1 MNAIL
6 YSKKFNRYNIKKDSP
21 RKKTLYKNRSIDR
34 IFKDQINLNST
45 GYRTLLKKEKE
56 KFRKLNSL
64 LENKNPNL
72 IQTQR
77 NKVREQLIKP
87 KLPLSHRM
95 HIPKDIRLKKIES
108 LRPSSLYFDNHVI
121 KWMRS
126 KYSQSTIEKSL
137 YSIFPEKG
145 KTERNKNET
154 ESEKRRREMIEFLEG
169 SRELKGKEKYVKIHP
184 KYFFDETTFEKIQ
197 KLKKIFLEFDTNGNN
212 KMSLDE
218 IVNMFNDNNIKAKEE
233 DLIKLFFKNKK
244 IKKKE
249 YFKLYLTFYQFLNFA
264 LHNDQEFRHF
274 MRKIKSKY
282 KEEIKKNNNVE
293 DENIYFPMN
302 LNLLFDYFIS
312 KAKENSSFKKIKN
325 AIDRINKVVT
335 NSEKKQTDIKHFQ
348 NLNIE
353 NIENSK
359 KPGKLNN
366 EYSDLNMN
374 DDIDL
379 LENIDFEALFKE
391 FSNLFSLKKLEDF
404 QKAMSEN
411 KGKSLKNELKR
422 VTKDINIDKNI
433 KEFSS
438 DLMKIKNNIILNKE
452 IKKENIPVLYELSKN
467 KDDEIANCIKRSLN
481 RSTIIQLN
489 MDNYKKYHNLK
500 LALEATKENIKK
512 MKKSGISSS
521 NDNRKKKKIN
531 KSISMKSLSLFNK
544 NYQMNLNDALKKC
557 FLFKHKNLSKTN
569 STKLFSENELINF
582 KKNSFLNKLNT
593 NSIDEHLNRF
603 SNKLARCN
611 SSNFLG
617 IDKTECCSSRK
628 LDYVPMDLIKEK

>member
-21 RKKTLYKNRSIDR
+21 RKKTLCKNRSIDR

-379 LENIDFEALFKE
+379 LENIDFAALFKE

-404 QKAMSEN
+404 QKAMGEN

>member
-293 DENIYFPMN
+293 DENVYFPMN

-325 AIDRINKVVT
+325 AIDRINKFVT
-335 NSEKKQTDIKHFQ
+335 NSEKKQTDIKHLQ

-379 LENIDFEALFKE
+379 LENIDFAALFKE

-531 KSISMKSLSLFNK
+531 KSISMKSLSLLNK

>member
-34 IFKDQINLNST
+34 IFKEQINLNST

-108 LRPSSLYFDNHVI
+108 LRPSSLYFDNHAI
-121 KWMRS
+121 KWMRD
-126 KYSQSTIEKSL
+126 KYSQSAIEKSL

-169 SRELKGKEKYVKIHP
+169 SKELKGKEKFVKIHP

-293 DENIYFPMN
+293 DENVYFPMN
-302 LNLLFDYFIS
+302 LNLLFDYFIT
-312 KAKENSSFKKIKN
+312 KAKENLSFKKIKN

-335 NSEKKQTDIKHFQ
+335 NSEKKQSDIKHPQ

-353 NIENSK
+353 NIENAK

-374 DDIDL
+374 EDIDL
-379 LENIDFEALFKE
+379 LENIDFAALFKE

-411 KGKSLKNELKR
+411 KGKSLKNELKT
-422 VTKDINIDKNI
+422 VTKDINTDKNI

-438 DLMKIKNNIILNKE
+438 DLMKIKNNILLNKA

-467 KDDEIANCIKRSLN
+467 KDDEMANYIKRSMN

-489 MDNYKKYHNLK
+489 MDNYKKYHNLQ

-531 KSISMKSLSLFNK
+531 KSISMKSLSLLNK
-544 NYQMNLNDALKKC
+544 NYQMNLNDTLKKC

-582 KKNSFLNKLNT
+582 KKNNFLNKLNI

-628 LDYVPMDLIKEK
+628 FDYVPMELIKEK

>member
-169 SRELKGKEKYVKIHP
+169 SKELKGKEKYVKIHP

-293 DENIYFPMN
+293 DENVYFPMN

-335 NSEKKQTDIKHFQ
+335 NSEKKQTDIKHLQ

-379 LENIDFEALFKE
+379 LENIDFAALFKE
-391 FSNLFSLKKLEDF
+391 FSNLFNLKKLEDF

-411 KGKSLKNELKR
+411 KGKNLKNELKT
-422 VTKDINIDKNI
+422 VTKDINTDKNI

-481 RSTIIQLN
+481 
-489 MDNYKKYHNLK
+489 
-500 LALEATKENIKK
+500 
-512 MKKSGISSS
+512 
-521 NDNRKKKKIN
+521 KI
-531 KSISMKSLSLFNK
+531 
-544 NYQMNLNDALKKC
+544 LKK
-557 FLFKHKNLSKTN
+557 
-569 STKLFSENELINF
+569 
-582 KKNSFLNKLNT
+582 
-593 NSIDEHLNRF
+593 
-603 SNKLARCN
+603 
-611 SSNFLG
+611 
-617 IDKTECCSSRK
+617 
-628 LDYVPMDLIKEK
+628 

>member
-169 SRELKGKEKYVKIHP
+169 SKELKGKEKYVKIHP

-335 NSEKKQTDIKHFQ
+335 NSEKKQTDIKHLQ

-379 LENIDFEALFKE
+379 LENIDFAALFKE
-391 FSNLFSLKKLEDF
+391 FSNLFNLKKLEDF

-481 RSTIIQLN
+481 CSTIIQLN

-500 LALEATKENIKK
+500 VALEATKENIKK

-531 KSISMKSLSLFNK
+531 KSISMKSLSLLNK

-593 NSIDEHLNRF
+593 NLIDEHLNRF

-628 LDYVPMDLIKEK
+628 FDYVPMDLIKEK

>member
-21 RKKTLYKNRSIDR
+21 RKKTLCKNRSIDR

-325 AIDRINKVVT
+325 AIDRINKFVT

-379 LENIDFEALFKE
+379 LENIDFAALFKE

-404 QKAMSEN
+404 QKAMGEN

>member
-335 NSEKKQTDIKHFQ
+335 NSEKKQTDIKHLQ

-379 LENIDFEALFKE
+379 LENIDFAALFKE

-481 RSTIIQLN
+481 CSTIIQLN
-489 MDNYKKYHNLK
+489 MDNYKKYHNLE

-531 KSISMKSLSLFNK
+531 KSISMKSLSLLNK